1 MMDSG
6 KIQKMESV
14 ISLMKKKTGINIQ
27 NFKLTFLERRINHRM
42 CDLGILDFD
51 KYVDLLSTSVNE
63 SENLYNSFS
72 INVTKFFRD
81 PSVWKTFEHQI
92 LPNFYNDSNFSS
104 IDLWSCGSATG
115 EEVYSISI
123 LLDKHLKKK
132 HMKYNIIGTDINE
145 KAILTAKQGIYKKE
159 KISNVNSHELQTYF
173 DVLPDEHY
181 KIKSEFKKNIQLERL
196 DLLQTTGKYFDII
209 FCRNVLIYYD
219 RRAHEILFKK
229 FFSLL
234 KKDGILILGQDE
246 SMIGTN
252 GKNYFNL
259 LYPRERI
266 YQKKEF

>member
-6 KIQKMESV
+6 KIQKIESV
-14 ISLMKKKTGINIQ
+14 ISVMKKKTGINIQ

-42 CDLGILDFD
+42 RDLGILDFN
-51 KYVDLLSTSVNE
+51 KYVELLSTSVSE

-81 PSVWKTFEHQI
+81 PLVWKTFEHQI
-92 LPNFYNDSNFSS
+92 LPNFYNKSGFHS

-115 EEVYSISI
+115 EEPYSISI
-123 LLDKHLKKK
+123 LLDKHLKNK
-132 HMKYNIIGTDINE
+132 HVEYHIVGTDINE
-145 KAILTAKQGIYKKE
+145 NAILTAKQGIYKKE
-159 KISNVNSHELQTYF
+159 NLLNVNSQELRTYF
-173 DVLPDEHY
+173 DLLTDDRYQV
-181 KIKSEFKKNIQLERL
+181 KSELKKNIQLERL
-196 DLLQTTGKYFDII
+196 DLLQTTGKLFDII

-219 RRAHEILFKK
+219 RCAHELLFKK

-266 YQKKEF
+266 YQKKEC